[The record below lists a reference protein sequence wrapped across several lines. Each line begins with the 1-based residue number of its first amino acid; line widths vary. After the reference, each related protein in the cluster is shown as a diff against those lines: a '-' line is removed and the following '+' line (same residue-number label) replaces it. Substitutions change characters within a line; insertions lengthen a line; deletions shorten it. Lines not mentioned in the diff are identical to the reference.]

1 MEPDIRTAIIFPW
14 ETCQDSRVKGTINND
29 VERHQ
34 KNMVNVENQIF
45 VFQDSSP
52 VDLNSKTLR
61 IIHFNDVYNI
71 EGFDTEPFGG
81 AARFKTAIDFFQNKK
96 NLVLFSG
103 DAFSPSTLSLFSK
116 GTQMIECLNKFK
128 INAAVVGNHEFDM
141 GVDIFKELVNL
152 SNFPWIL
159 TNLYDA
165 ETMKPFLDLKT
176 QVITNVN
183 KLKE

>member
-1 MEPDIRTAIIFPW
+1 MKIELFQTFKINVLKKLNLRIFSFKNMIDW
-14 ETCQDSRVKGTINND
+14 QSILIINNEFFLWYFYVQD
-29 VERHQ
+29 Q
-34 KNMVNVENQIF
+34 KKMVNVENQIF

-103 DAFSPSTLSLFSK
+103 DAFSPSTRNF
-116 GTQMIECLNKFK
+116 QYLN
-128 INAAVVGNHEFDM
+128 
-141 GVDIFKELVNL
+141 
-152 SNFPWIL
+152 
-159 TNLYDA
+159 
-165 ETMKPFLDLKT
+165 
-176 QVITNVN
+176 Q
-183 KLKE
+183 

>member
-1 MEPDIRTAIIFPW
+1 
-14 ETCQDSRVKGTINND
+14 
-29 VERHQ
+29 
-34 KNMVNVENQIF
+34 MVNVENQIF

-141 GVDIFKELVNL
+141 GVDIFKELVEL

-176 QVITNVN
+176 QRFHRENIPKWIAFKDSDTWLMHNLREKKYQKN
-183 KLKE
+183 KREIKFWSF